1 MACHFWDGP
10 GLVRY
15 LTPFLGLT
23 VGSLLIVVVLIV
35 VRTKNSVIVRFM
47 GVVDDLIYITSN
59 VCKRGRGIGNVC
71 ISVTGREHHVLLST
85 NPDILT
91 FHVL

>member
-59 VCKRGRGIGNVC
+59 VCKRGRGFGNV
-71 ISVTGREHHVLLST
+71 LY
-85 NPDILT
+85 
-91 FHVL
+91 